1 MQRSGH
7 RTVISMEILST
18 ELSTYHTTES
28 FPTLLTAQCHYVYN
42 NHLQQIAHEKYK
54 KESNHLM

>member
-42 NHLQQIAHEKYK
+42 NHLQQIAHEK
-54 KESNHLM
+54 